1 MRSGVTLRLKR
12 SEKILHHSTGYVIE
26 NYGIVC
32 TVKTRERARRKERE
46 MADKFF
52 TQTTCD
58 RCGGSLAG
66 GRTMSMYN
74 EQCICMACAEAEQKR
89 ADYDKAREAE
99 RAAVKA
105 GDRNFKGIGLR

>member
-1 MRSGVTLRLKR
+1 MT
-12 SEKILHHSTGYVIE
+12 E

-32 TVKTRERARRKERE
+32 TVNNAGKARRKERK

-74 EQCICMACAEAEQKR
+74 EQCICMACAGAERKRTDYAKACEAEI
-89 ADYDKAREAE
+89 
-99 RAAVKA
+99 AAVKA
-105 GDRNFKGIGLR
+105 GDRNFKGIGLK